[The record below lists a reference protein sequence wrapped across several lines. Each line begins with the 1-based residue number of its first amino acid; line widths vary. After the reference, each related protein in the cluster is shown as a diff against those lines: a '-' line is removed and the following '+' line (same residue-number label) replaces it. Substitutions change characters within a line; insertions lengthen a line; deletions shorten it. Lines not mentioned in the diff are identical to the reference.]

1 MNLVIGLLLFL
12 SSSGQQP
19 PIDLENVP
27 LPVLKCLKGTGNTL
41 EVNRRINPFY
51 LRGDFNGDRRMD
63 FVFLVQ
69 DRKSKK
75 EGFAFCF
82 AGSAKGHIVG
92 AGKPIALEG
101 GILGDDFSEL
111 DNWGVAEGWSTK
123 PKRDGVY
130 VAKAEAGSA
139 VLIWNG
145 RRIIWQQTSI

>member
-1 MNLVIGLLLFL
+1 MKLVVWLLISVFGA
-12 SSSGQQP
+12 GQQP
-19 PIDLENVP
+19 PVDLENVP
-27 LPVLKCLKGTGNTL
+27 LSVLKCLEVTRDTL
-41 EVNRRINPFY
+41 DVNRRINPFY
-51 LRGDFNGDRRMD
+51 LRGDFNGDGRQD
-63 FVFLVQ
+63 FVVWVQ
-69 DRKSKK
+69 DRNSKK

-82 AGSAKGHIVG
+82 SGGAKPQLVG
-92 AGKPIALEG
+92 AGNPIALEG

-145 RRIIWQQTSI
+145 RKIVWQQTSI